1 MRRASWDTIF
11 ALGMTV
17 AMAVP
22 MMALVAFAM
31 GPQ

>member
-1 MRRASWDTIF
+1 MRRASWNTIF

-17 AMAVP
+17 AIAVP
-22 MMALVAFAM
+22 MMALAAFAM